1 MISFVFLGQLTHPL
15 SIVCML
21 ACVVVHRLSPAN
33 VVLELTNCAAG
44 RYVSGAFVCAAC
56 AAGTYS
62 TAPGA
67 SACVA
72 CGAGLVADVNSIS
85 CVVACPSGQ
94 YNNGGAHCFGFQV
107 VDSTLMS
114 SIRASLFYS

>member
-1 MISFVFLGQLTHPL
+1 M
-15 SIVCML
+15 
-21 ACVVVHRLSPAN
+21 HRLSPAN

-44 RYVSGAFVCAAC
+44 RYVSSAFVCAAC

-72 CGAGLVADVNSIS
+72 CGAGLMADVNSIS

-94 YNNGGAHCFGFQV
+94 YNNGGARSLFG
-107 VDSTLMS
+107 S
-114 SIRASLFYS
+114 SIYGFNVDEFDSSLAFLFCAGLS